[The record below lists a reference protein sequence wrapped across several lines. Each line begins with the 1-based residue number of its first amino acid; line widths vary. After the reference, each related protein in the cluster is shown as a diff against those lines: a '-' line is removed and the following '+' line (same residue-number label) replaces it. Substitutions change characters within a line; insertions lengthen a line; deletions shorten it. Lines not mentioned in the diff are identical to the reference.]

1 MKMRVLVQRP
11 ARFKIP
17 LFSSPLGS
25 RTLTPMDVSPQQTA
39 RRLRRDQTEAER
51 ILWRH
56 LRSRRL
62 RNAKFRRQFSIGPYF
77 ADFCST
83 ERRLIVELDGAQH
96 VERSR
101 DDELRTSFLIFKGYR
116 VLRFWNAQVLQSVE
130 EFLNAIEASI
140 RGTTKS

>member
-1 MKMRVLVQRP
+1 
-11 ARFKIP
+11 
-17 LFSSPLGS
+17 
-25 RTLTPMDVSPQQTA
+25 MDVSPQQTA